1 MCCPEA
7 ILQSVTASIG
17 DEARLPRTLVV
28 VAHPDDEV
36 LALGGRL
43 SRYRE
48 SAFVHV
54 TDGAPLDGSDAA
66 LHGFESLEQYRE
78 TRAEELRRAFRLA
91 GIAEAANLHL
101 QMADQRA
108 SMHLER
114 LSVSV
119 RQLIDRVAAEAVLTH
134 PYEGGHPDHDACAFA
149 VHTAIGSMELAR
161 RPVIIEAA
169 FYHAGQQGIE
179 TNRFL
184 PGPVATTEV
193 TRQLSAA
200 ETADKQALLDCFTT
214 QRDTL
219 KYFDP
224 GIERYRIAPAYDF
237 TQPPH
242 EGNLFYERFPWGMTG
257 ERFRRLAG
265 LAVAEPYTCA

>member
-7 ILQSVTASIG
+7 ILRSVTARIG
-17 DEARLPRTLVV
+17 DEACLPRTLVV

-48 SAFVHV
+48 SVFVHV
-54 TDGAPLDGSDAA
+54 TDGAPLDGCDAA
-66 LHGFESLEQYRE
+66 SHGFASLEQYRE

-91 GIAEAANLHL
+91 GIVKAANLHL
-101 QMADQRA
+101 EIADQRA
-108 SMHLER
+108 CMHLED
-114 LSVSV
+114 LTVSV
-119 RQLIDRVAAEAVLTH
+119 RQLIDRFAAEAILTH
-134 PYEGGHPDHDACAFA
+134 SYEGGHPDHDACAFA
-149 VHTAIGSMELAR
+149 VHTAVGSMEPAR

-169 FYHAGQQGIE
+169 FYHACQQGIE

-184 PGPVATTEV
+184 PGPVATAEV

-200 ETADKQALLDCFTT
+200 ERADKQALLDCFTT
-214 QRDTL
+214 QRNTL

-242 EGNLFYERFPWGMTG
+242 AGELFYERFPWGITG
-257 ERFRRLAG
+257 DRFRG
-265 LAVAEPYTCA
+265 LAALALVGRYACA